1 MASPIALS
9 RSSPAVL
16 RGPARRFPVTIPSR
30 RRALRFRGRPLV
42 MGILN
47 VTPDSFSDGGRY
59 AESAAAIRHGLEMA
73 EAGADLIDVGG
84 ESTRPGARRVPV
96 EAEVRRTI
104 PVIRALA
111 KAVRVPLSI
120 DTSKAEVAE
129 QALGSGASIVNDVT
143 ALRGDARMAS
153 VVARANAS
161 VILMHMR
168 GTPETMQR
176 HPRYGDVVVEVVEFL
191 RRAADTAQAAGVAHE
206 HILIDPGLGFG
217 KTVEHNLQLMRQ
229 LSVFVSL
236 GYAVVV
242 GPSRKTFIGTVLD
255 VDTGERLP
263 GTLACVAA
271 AAQAGVQVVRVH
283 DVGATVQFL
292 RMLEVI
298 NPPEGDEGV

>member
-1 MASPIALS
+1 
-9 RSSPAVL
+9 
-16 RGPARRFPVTIPSR
+16 
-30 RRALRFRGRPLV
+30 

-59 AESAAAIRHGLEMA
+59 AEPAAAIRHGLEMA

-96 EAEVRRTI
+96 EEEVRRTV

-242 GPSRKTFIGTVLD
+242 GPSRKTFIGKILD

-283 DVGATVQFL
+283 EVQPAAQFV
-292 RMLEVI
+292 RMLEAI
-298 NPPEGDEGV
+298 GR